1 VLAGAIA
8 QRTDCERRL
17 ILADE
22 TRSPVAVS
30 QISPRRPT
38 TPASAARSVLGMPH
52 TPHNE
57 VALPSRALA
66 RTGAGCGIA
75 YVALAVV
82 GNDILGSASHAPAA
96 NASPAA
102 IGAFVASHP
111 ATTSV
116 WIGAYLVLLGLLAF
130 IGFVS
135 YLYSVLRR
143 ADRDGGFLPTVVL
156 ASGLVATAVKLASA
170 APGFAILYR
179 ARDGLSP
186 QLATALFDMNNAA
199 FALDWALSAVMLAA
213 TAGVVL
219 RTGVLPRWLG
229 RSALA
234 IAPLL
239 LASVPLFTTDG
250 PPIFLLALLWI
261 IAASVA
267 LIRRLDPP
275 TAAATGHQPPPH
287 PIGTAV

>member
-1 VLAGAIA
+1 
-8 QRTDCERRL
+8 
-17 ILADE
+17 
-22 TRSPVAVS
+22 
-30 QISPRRPT
+30 
-38 TPASAARSVLGMPH
+38 MPH
-52 TPHNE
+52 TPHTE
-57 VALPSRALA
+57 LATSSRALA
-66 RTGAGCGIA
+66 RTGAACGIA

-82 GNDILGSASHAPAA
+82 GNDILAGASHAPAPD
-96 NASPAA
+96 ASPAA

-111 ATTSV
+111 TTTQV
-116 WIGAYLVLLGLLAF
+116 WIGAYLDVLGLLAF
-130 IGFVS
+130 IGFVA

-156 ASGLVATAVKLASA
+156 GSGLVAAAVKLASL
-170 APGFAILYR
+170 APGFAVLYR
-179 ARDGLSP
+179 AGDGLSP

-239 LASVPLFTTDG
+239 LASVPFFTTDG
-250 PPIFLLALLWI
+250 PPIFLLGLVWI

-267 LIRRLDPP
+267 LIRQLDTP
-275 TAAATGHQPPPH
+275 TATAPSDQRPAPH
-287 PIGTAV
+287 PIGTAA

>member
-1 VLAGAIA
+1 
-8 QRTDCERRL
+8 
-17 ILADE
+17 
-22 TRSPVAVS
+22 
-30 QISPRRPT
+30 
-38 TPASAARSVLGMPH
+38 MPH
-52 TPHNE
+52 TPPTE
-57 VALPSRALA
+57 VATPNRALA
-66 RTGAGCGIA
+66 RTGAACGIA

-82 GNDILGSASHAPAA
+82 GNDILASTSHAPAA

-102 IGAFVASHP
+102 IGAYVASHP
-111 ATTSV
+111 TTTQI

-130 IGFVS
+130 IGFVA

-156 ASGLVATAVKLASA
+156 GSGLLAAAVKLGSL
-170 APGFAILYR
+170 APGFAVLHR
-179 ARDGLSP
+179 AGKGLSP
-186 QLATALFDMNNAA
+186 QLATALFDMDNAG
-199 FALDWALSAVMLAA
+199 FALDWALTAVMLAA

-239 LASVPLFTTDG
+239 LASVPLLTTDG

-267 LIRRLDPP
+267 LIRGLDAP
-275 TAAATGHQPPPH
+275 AATSTSDQPVARQ
-287 PIGTAV
+287 PIGTAA

>member
-1 VLAGAIA
+1 
-8 QRTDCERRL
+8 
-17 ILADE
+17 
-22 TRSPVAVS
+22 
-30 QISPRRPT
+30 
-38 TPASAARSVLGMPH
+38 MPH
-52 TPHNE
+52 TPPTD
-57 VALPSRALA
+57 VATSSRALA
-66 RTGAGCGIA
+66 RTGAACGIV

-82 GNDILGSASHAPAA
+82 GNDILSSTSHALEP

-111 ATTSV
+111 TTTRV
-116 WIGAYLVLLGLLAF
+116 WIGAYLDVLGLLAF
-130 IGFVS
+130 IGFVA

-156 ASGLVATAVKLASA
+156 GSGLVAAAVKLASL
-170 APGFAILYR
+170 APGFAVLYR
-179 ARDGLSP
+179 AGDGLSP

-219 RTGVLPRWLG
+219 RSGVLPRWLA

-234 IAPLL
+234 TARRRPASAPFSP
-239 LASVPLFTTDG
+239 ADG

-267 LIRRLDPP
+267 LTRRIDTA
-275 TAAATGHQPPPH
+275 TAAATSGQPPAPQ
-287 PIGTAV
+287 PVGTAA